1 VRIGGRVYDLCN
13 GIYTQKFISAKSDG
27 FLKSEGKQHSGKMDK
42 GGLKKAPL
50 TEVLIG
56 CGVPGVNT

>member
-1 VRIGGRVYDLCN
+1 MVFTHKNLY
-13 GIYTQKFISAKSDG
+13 QQKSDG

-42 GGLKKAPL
+42 GGLKKASL

-56 CGVPGVNT
+56 CGAPRVNT